1 MAAIRRS
8 LQAKIIIWSF
18 VPALLILL
26 VVALAMFF
34 AYQRVTQTLALER
47 DKELTRLAAGQLAVQ
62 INPYVQELDALARL
76 STISRGDAVSQQ
88 AALRSA
94 RSRLVVFDGGAV
106 ILDSRGRVS
115 AAEPERPD
123 LIGADWSS
131 RDYFRE
137 IVSFPA
143 PVFSNI
149 LADGPDGAD
158 AIAVAVPVV
167 GEQGEFRGVLL
178 GMFEVGPTAVSALYG
193 SIVKLQVANT
203 RSAFLVDGAGRV
215 IYDRDFSRIGLDV
228 SGEPAVQQVL
238 AGQSDAMAA
247 RASDGS
253 SIVAGFAPVPG
264 TPWGLVTREDPGTL
278 TGTFREFGQFLILL
292 LVLGVLIPAAVVTA
306 SVRRII
312 RPINDLI
319 AASQEVARGNFSQ
332 AIEADTGDE
341 IEEMARQFNLM
352 AAQLQASYSQLEQQ
366 VSERSRALAAVSSV
380 AEVVNRSVEQE
391 QVLNDALGQ
400 VLEMMDFDAGGVY
413 LLDQTSQDL
422 HLAAHQ
428 GVDEGRLASITA
440 LKAGEGFSGQAVATG
455 RPVVIDDVPAEL
467 LLERFGEGGPDLHT
481 VASFPLMASGETLGA
496 MFVASRQQRPLSQ
509 QDIELLNAIGLQVG
523 VAIENTH
530 LISRQ
535 KEAAAV
541 EERQRLARDL
551 HDAVTQTLFSASL
564 IADVLP
570 RIWDRD
576 PEEARRRLEELRQL
590 SRGALAEMR
599 ALLMELRPVA
609 MQDAP
614 LGELVR
620 QLAEAFTGR
629 ARVPV
634 DLVVE
639 GGGCDLPGDVKVS
652 LYRIAQEALNNV
664 AKHAGASQ
672 VWLSLRCA
680 EGRAILEVRDNG
692 AGFEPGQA
700 NPNNLGLR
708 IMRER
713 AQAIAAT
720 LTVDSE
726 EGEGTEVIVIWSGA
740 RH

>member
-1 MAAIRRS
+1 MSAIRSS

-62 INPYVQELDALARL
+62 VNPYVQELDALARL
-76 STISRGDAVSQQ
+76 STISRGDAVAQQ
-88 AALRSA
+88 AALRNA

-115 AAEPERPD
+115 ATEPERSD
-123 LIGADWSS
+123 LIGADWSG
-131 RDYFRE
+131 RPYFRE
-137 IVSFPA
+137 VVAFPA

-158 AIAVAVPVV
+158 AIAVAVPVI
-167 GEQGEFRGVLL
+167 GDQGEFRGVLL
-178 GMFEVGPTAVSALYG
+178 GMFQLGPTAVSALYG
-193 SIVKLQVANT
+193 SIVKLQVADT
-203 RSAFLVDGAGRV
+203 RNAYLVDGTGRV
-215 IYDRDFSRIGLDV
+215 IYDGDFSRIGRDV
-228 SGEPAVQQVL
+228 SADPAVQQVL
-238 AGQSDAMAA
+238 AGRSDAMAA
-247 RASDGS
+247 RAPDGS

-264 TPWGLVTREDPGTL
+264 TPWGLVTREDPGAL
-278 TGTFREFGQFLILL
+278 AGAFREFGQFLILL

-319 AASQEVARGNFSQ
+319 MASQEVARGNFSQ
-332 AIEADTGDE
+332 AIAADTGDE
-341 IEEMARQFNLM
+341 IEEMARQFNQM

-366 VSERSRALAAVSSV
+366 VTERSRALAAVNSV
-380 AEVVNRSVEQE
+380 AEVVNRSVEQQE
-391 QVLNDALGQ
+391 VLNDALGEVLQ
-400 VLEMMDFDAGGVY
+400 VMNFDAGGVY
-413 LLDQTSQDL
+413 LLDQTSQEL

-428 GVDEGRLASITA
+428 GVDATRLASIMA
-440 LKAGEGFSGQAVATG
+440 IKVGEGFSGQAVATG
-455 RPVVIDDVPAEL
+455 QPVVIDDVPAEL
-467 LLERFGEGGPDLHT
+467 VLERFGEGGPDLHT

-509 QDIELLNAIGLQVG
+509 QDSELLNAIGLQVG

-570 RIWDRD
+570 RIWDRN

-599 ALLMELRPVA
+599 TLLMELRPVA
-609 MQDAP
+609 LQDAP
-614 LGELVR
+614 LGDLVR
-620 QLAEAFTGR
+620 QLSEAFTGR
-629 ARVPV
+629 VRVPV
-634 DLVVE
+634 DLVIE
-639 GGGCDLPGDVKVS
+639 GGGCDLPGDVKVA

-692 AGFEPGQA
+692 AGFELGQSS
-700 NPNNLGLR
+700 PNNLGLR

-726 EGEGTEVIVIWSGA
+726 MDEGTEVIVIWNAG
-740 RH
+740 

>member
-1 MAAIRRS
+1 MSAIRSS

-62 INPYVQELDALARL
+62 VNPYVQELDALARL
-76 STISRGDAVSQQ
+76 STISRGDAGSQQ
-88 AALRSA
+88 AALRHA

-115 AAEPERPD
+115 ATEPERSD
-123 LIGADWSS
+123 LIGADWSG
-131 RDYFRE
+131 RPYFRE
-137 IVSFPA
+137 IVAFPA

-149 LADGPDGAD
+149 LADGPDGANV
-158 AIAVAVPVV
+158 IAVAVPVI
-167 GEQGEFRGVLL
+167 GDQGEFRGVLL
-178 GMFEVGPTAVSALYG
+178 GMFQLGPTAVSALYG
-193 SIVKLQVANT
+193 SIVKLQVADS
-203 RSAFLVDGAGRV
+203 RSAYLIDGAGRV
-215 IYDRDFSRIGLDV
+215 IYDSDFSRIGRDV
-228 SGEPAVQQVL
+228 SAEPAVQQVL
-238 AGQSDAMAA
+238 AGRSNAMSA
-247 RASDGS
+247 RAPDGS
-253 SIVAGFAPVPG
+253 SIVTGFAPVPG
-264 TPWGLVTREDPGTL
+264 TPWGLVTREDPGAL
-278 TGTFREFGQFLILL
+278 AGAFREFGQFLILL

-319 AASQEVARGNFSQ
+319 VASQEVARGNFSQ

-341 IEEMARQFNLM
+341 IEDMARQFNQM

-366 VSERSRALAAVSSV
+366 VTERSRALAAVNSV
-380 AEVVNRSVEQE
+380 AEVVNRSVDLQE
-391 QVLNDALGQ
+391 VLNDALAE
-400 VLEMMDFDAGGVY
+400 VLEVMNFSAGGVY
-413 LLDQTSQDL
+413 LLDQTSQEL
-422 HLAAHQ
+422 HLTAHQ
-428 GVDEGRLASITA
+428 GVDEARLASIMA
-440 LKAGEGFSGQAVATG
+440 IKVGEGFSGQAVATG
-455 RPVVIDDVPAEL
+455 RPVVIDDLPAGL
-467 LLERFGEGGPDLHT
+467 VLERFGEGGPDLHT
-481 VASFPLMASGETLGA
+481 VASFPLVASGETLGA
-496 MFVASRQQRPLSQ
+496 MFVASRQRRPLSQ

-570 RIWDRD
+570 RIWDRN

-599 ALLMELRPVA
+599 TLLMELRPVA
-609 MQDAP
+609 LQDAP
-614 LGELVR
+614 LGELMR

-629 ARVPV
+629 VRVPV

-639 GGGCDLPGDVKVS
+639 GGACDLPGDVKVA

-664 AKHAGASQ
+664 AKHAAASQ
-672 VWLSLRCA
+672 VWLSLRCTV
-680 EGRAILEVRDNG
+680 GRVILEVRDNG

-713 AQAIAAT
+713 AQSIAAT

-726 EGEGTEVIVIWSGA
+726 MGEGTEVIVIWNAG
-740 RH
+740 

>member
-1 MAAIRRS
+1 MTAIRRS

-26 VVALAMFF
+26 AVALAMFF

-47 DKELTRLAAGQLAVQ
+47 DKELTRLAAGQLTVQ
-62 INPYVQELDALARL
+62 LNPYVQDLDALARL
-76 STISRGDAVSQQ
+76 STINRGDAQAQQ

-115 AAEPERPD
+115 ATEPERSD
-123 LIGADWSS
+123 IVGDDWSS
-131 RDYFRE
+131 REYFRE
-137 IVSFPA
+137 IVAFPA

-158 AIAVAVPVV
+158 VIAVAVPII

-178 GMFEVGPTAVSALYG
+178 GMFKLGPTAVSALYG
-193 SIVKLQVANT
+193 SIVKLQVADSRN
-203 RSAFLVDGAGRV
+203 AFVVDGQGRV
-215 IYDRDFSRIGLDV
+215 IYDGDFARIGQDASAEL
-228 SGEPAVQQVL
+228 AVQQVL
-238 AGQSDAMAA
+238 AGRSDAITT
-247 RASDGS
+247 RAPDGS
-253 SIVAGFAPVPG
+253 SLVAGFAPVPG
-264 TPWGLVTREDPGTL
+264 TPWGLVTREDPGVL

-319 AASQEVARGNFSQ
+319 SASQEVARGNFSQ
-332 AIEADTGDE
+332 TIEADTGDE

-352 AAQLQASYSQLEQQ
+352 ASQLQASYSQLEQQ
-366 VSERSRALAAVSSV
+366 VSERSQALAAINSV
-380 AEVVNRSVEQE
+380 AEVVNRSVDLQE
-391 QVLNDALGQ
+391 VLNDALDQ
-400 VLEMMDFDAGGVY
+400 VLEVMSFSSGGVY
-413 LLDQTSQDL
+413 LLDPTGQEL

-428 GVDEGRLASITA
+428 GVDERRLAQIMA
-440 LKAGEGFSGQAVATG
+440 LRVGEGFSGQAVAIG
-455 RPVVIDDVPAEL
+455 RPVVMDDVPAEIV
-467 LLERFGEGGPDLHT
+467 LERFGEGGPDIHT
-481 VASFPLMASGETLGA
+481 VASFPLAASGETMGA
-496 MFVASRQQRPLSQ
+496 MFVASRPRRPLSQ

-523 VAIENTH
+523 VAIENTR

-570 RIWDRD
+570 RLWERNPD
-576 PEEARRRLEELRQL
+576 EARRRVEELRQL
-590 SRGALAEMR
+590 ARGALAEMR

-609 MQDAP
+609 LLDAP
-614 LGELVR
+614 LGDLVR

-629 ARVPV
+629 TRAPV

-639 GGGCDLPGDVKVS
+639 GGGCDLPGDVKVA
-652 LYRIAQEALNNV
+652 LYRITQEALNNI

-692 AGFEPGQA
+692 AGFEPGQI

-726 EGEGTEVIVIWSGA
+726 EGEGTEVSVIWSSA
-740 RH
+740 

>member
-1 MAAIRRS
+1 MSAIRSS

-62 INPYVQELDALARL
+62 VNPYVQELDALARL
-76 STISRGDAVSQQ
+76 STISRGDAGSQQ
-88 AALRSA
+88 AALRHA

-115 AAEPERPD
+115 ATEPERSD
-123 LIGADWSS
+123 LIGADWSG
-131 RDYFRE
+131 RPYFRE
-137 IVSFPA
+137 IVAFPA

-149 LADGPDGAD
+149 LADGPDGANV
-158 AIAVAVPVV
+158 IAVAVPVI
-167 GEQGEFRGVLL
+167 GDQGEFRGVLL
-178 GMFEVGPTAVSALYG
+178 GMFQLGPTAVSALYG
-193 SIVKLQVANT
+193 SIVKLQVADS
-203 RSAFLVDGAGRV
+203 RSAYLVDGAGRV
-215 IYDRDFSRIGLDV
+215 IYDGDFSRIGRDV
-228 SGEPAVQQVL
+228 SAEPAVQQVL
-238 AGQSDAMAA
+238 AGQSNAMAA
-247 RASDGS
+247 RAADGS
-253 SIVAGFAPVPG
+253 SIIAGFAPVPG
-264 TPWGLVTREDPGTL
+264 TPWGLVTREDPGAL
-278 TGTFREFGQFLILL
+278 AGAFREFGQFLILL

-319 AASQEVARGNFSQ
+319 VASQEVARGNFSQ

-341 IEEMARQFNLM
+341 IEDMARQFNQM

-366 VSERSRALAAVSSV
+366 VSERSRALAAVNSV
-380 AEVVNRSVEQE
+380 AEVVNRSVDLQE
-391 QVLNDALGQ
+391 VLNDALAE
-400 VLEMMDFDAGGVY
+400 VLEVMDFSAGGVY
-413 LLDQTSQDL
+413 LLDHTSQEL
-422 HLAAHQ
+422 HLTAHQ
-428 GVDEGRLASITA
+428 GVDEVRLASIMA
-440 LKAGEGFSGQAVATG
+440 IKVGEGFSGQAVATG
-455 RPVVIDDVPAEL
+455 RPVVIDDLPAGL
-467 LLERFGEGGPDLHT
+467 VLERFGEGGPDLHT
-481 VASFPLMASGETLGA
+481 VACFPLVASGETLGA
-496 MFVASRQQRPLSQ
+496 LFVASRQRRPLSQ

-570 RIWDRD
+570 RIWDRN

-599 ALLMELRPVA
+599 TLLMELRPVA
-609 MQDAP
+609 LQDAP
-614 LGELVR
+614 LGDLMR

-629 ARVPV
+629 VRVPV

-639 GGGCDLPGDVKVS
+639 GGACDLPGDVKVA

-664 AKHAGASQ
+664 AKHAGASE

-713 AQAIAAT
+713 AQSIAAT

-726 EGEGTEVIVIWSGA
+726 MGEGTEVIVIWNAG
-740 RH
+740 

>member
-1 MAAIRRS
+1 MSAIRSS

-76 STISRGDAVSQQ
+76 STISRGDTAAQK
-88 AALRSA
+88 AALRNT

-106 ILDSRGRVS
+106 LLDSRGRVS
-115 AAEPERPD
+115 ATEPERPD
-123 LIGADWSS
+123 LIGADWSD
-131 RDYFRE
+131 RLYFRE
-137 IVSFPA
+137 IVAFPA

-158 AIAVAVPVV
+158 VIAVAVPVI
-167 GEQGEFRGVLL
+167 GDQGEFRGVLL
-178 GMFEVGPTAVSALYG
+178 GMFQLGPTAVSALYG
-193 SIVKLQVANT
+193 SIVKLQVADT
-203 RSAFLVDGAGRV
+203 RSAYLVDGTGRV
-215 IYDRDFSRIGLDV
+215 IYDGDFSRIGRDV
-228 SGEPAVQQVL
+228 SAEPAVQQVL

-247 RASDGS
+247 RAPDGS

-264 TPWGLVTREDPGTL
+264 TPWGLVTREDPGAL
-278 TGTFREFGQFLILL
+278 AGAFREFGQFLILL

-312 RPINDLI
+312 RPINELI
-319 AASQEVARGNFSQ
+319 VASQEVARGNFDQ
-332 AIEADTGDE
+332 TIVANTGDE
-341 IEEMARQFNLM
+341 IEVLARQFNQM
-352 AAQLQASYSQLEQQ
+352 ASQLQASYSQMEQQ
-366 VSERSRALAAVSSV
+366 VVERSRALAAVNSV
-380 AEVVNRSVEQE
+380 AEVVNRSVDLQE
-391 QVLNDALGQ
+391 VLNDALAE
-400 VLEMMDFDAGGVY
+400 VLEVMRFDAGGVY
-413 LLDQTSQDL
+413 LLNEASQVL
-422 HLAAHQ
+422 SLVAHK
-428 GVDEGRLASITA
+428 GIDEPWLGRIATV
-440 LKAGEGFSGQAVATG
+440 KVGEGFSGRAVAEG
-455 RPVVIDDVPAEL
+455 QPLVIDEVPGEML
-467 LLERFGEGGPDLHT
+467 HERFGATDLDFRT
-481 VASFPLMASGETLGA
+481 AASIPLMASGARLGA
-496 MFVASRQQRPLSQ
+496 MFVASASSRPLTR

-535 KEAAAV
+535 KEAATV

-570 RIWDRD
+570 RIWDRN

-599 ALLMELRPVA
+599 TLLMELRPVA
-609 MQDAP
+609 LQDAP
-614 LGELVR
+614 LGDLVR
-620 QLAEAFTGR
+620 QLSEAFTGR
-629 ARVPV
+629 VRVPV

-639 GGGCDLPGDVKVS
+639 GGACALPGDVKVA

-664 AKHAGASQ
+664 SKHAAASQ
-672 VWLSLRCA
+672 VWISLRCA
-680 EGRAILEVRDNG
+680 DGRAILEVRDNG

-713 AQAIAAT
+713 AQSVAAT

-726 EGEGTEVIVIWSGA
+726 MDEGTEVIVIWSA
-740 RH
+740 D